1 MRDSNVSDDYNNYDH
16 RHDHEYIHEY
26 TAYDLEVDL
35 LNIYSSSYM
44 FNQSMTH
51 DTKVMNDIQQKYTKL
66 KNKHKQYLITNTEIK
81 NLISEIDC
89 EMNIYKNT
97 LTNEVQ
103 KYQTVYN
110 RFKFGLGFGLG
121 LCFGVGLSFTYINK
135 TIITKFLPL

>member
-1 MRDSNVSDDYNNYDH
+1 MRDSNSDDYNNYDH

-81 NLISEIDC
+81 NLISDIDC

-110 RFKFGLGFGLG
+110 RFKFGIGFGLG

-135 TIITKFLPL
+135 TIITKLLPL

>member
-1 MRDSNVSDDYNNYDH
+1 MRDSNVSDDYNYDH

-35 LNIYSSSYM
+35 LNIYSSAYM

-121 LCFGVGLSFTYINK
+121 MCFGVGLSFTYINK
-135 TIITKFLPL
+135 TIITKLLPL

>member
-1 MRDSNVSDDYNNYDH
+1 MRDSNVSDDYNYDH

-35 LNIYSSSYM
+35 LNIYSSAYM

-135 TIITKFLPL
+135 TIITKLLPL